1 MFRTRKFNTCPPTPK
16 EFTIPVLQDYFE
28 KDGTKCSHVLDV
40 SSNTV
45 GSDLPNTE
53 DYQLSALLRAGVPLD
68 FVSPNVLDN
77 APTEADA
84 TAFLDTLE
92 KKSTSN
98 VNNE

>member
-16 EFTIPVLQDYFE
+16 EFSIPVLQDYFE

-40 SSNTV
+40 PSNTV

-77 APTEADA
+77 APSEADVS
-84 TAFLDTLE
+84 AFLDTLE
-92 KKSTSN
+92 KNTDTN